1 VTTITSFPQRT
12 DYKEEV
18 EGAEL
23 HKGGFMATTVATK
36 LIHPQVSLKNILYAT
51 DFSRY
56 SDAALPFALSLAGK
70 YGSRI
75 FAVHII
81 SVLPFPSTPPTQ
93 AVRAVAAQAVREA
106 RETMER
112 VQARCKEIP
121 HEALIR
127 KGEIWSELAKIVKEK
142 AIDLVVCGTHGRT
155 GVNKMLLGSV
165 AENIYRHAP
174 CPVLTVGPNVVGEP
188 EGLGD
193 IHTILYP
200 TDFTAES
207 LAAVPYAVSL
217 AKENQARLYLLHVTE
232 VPISAA
238 VEEEVACHLRDLIPR
253 DVELSCAP
261 KAFVEVGDPA
271 HKITELAEEL
281 MVDLIILGPRRTSRF
296 PGTSHLPA
304 TASYVVSRAICPV
317 LTTREPLGHASSR

>member
-1 VTTITSFPQRT
+1 
-12 DYKEEV
+12 
-18 EGAEL
+18 
-23 HKGGFMATTVATK
+23 MATTLVHNQ
-36 LIHPQVSLKNILYAT
+36 ISLKNILYAT

-56 SDAALPFALSLAGK
+56 SDAALPFALSLARK
-70 YGSRI
+70 YGSTI
-75 FAVHII
+75 FPVHII
-81 SVLPFPSTPPTQ
+81 SFAPFPSTPLTQ

-127 KGEIWSELAKIVKEK
+127 KGEIWRELAKIVKEK
-142 AIDLVVCGTHGRT
+142 EIDLVVCGTHGRT

-207 LAAVPYAVSL
+207 LAAVPYALSL
-217 AKENQARLYLLHVTE
+217 ARENQARLYLLHVTE
-232 VPISAA
+232 VPISTA
-238 VEEEVACHLRDLIPR
+238 VEEEVAGHLRDLVPR
-253 DVELSCAP
+253 NAELSCAP
-261 KAFVEVGDPA
+261 KAFVESGDPA

-281 MVDLIILGPRRTSRF
+281 MVDLIVLGPRRTPIF
-296 PGTSHLPA
+296 PGSSHLPA
-304 TASYVVSRAICPV
+304 TASYVVSQAICPV
-317 LTTREPLGHASSR
+317 LTTRELVRHDNSH